1 MPSNEIIINKFGMLD
16 CISCLSRTIES
27 TMIIIM
33 QGEMRFIIFS
43 SYHSE
48 RRHHNFSLIA
58 ALIEIINDQQ
68 KRKKNKFL
76 QISMSTVKQ
85 KNTSININLWGVKN
99 EDDTNSQQSSWL
111 HHVAPNR
118 LDDVS
123 IVMYA
128 KEIELREMIITFEWK
143 EHTHMYTQ
151 IEHRTTNWPD
161 DHARNIN

>member
-1 MPSNEIIINKFGMLD
+1 MPFSNYRK
-16 CISCLSRTIES
+16 
-27 TMIIIM
+27 
-33 QGEMRFIIFS
+33 
-43 SYHSE
+43 YHD
-48 RRHHNFSLIA
+48 HHNAGRNAVYYFLLVSLWTATPQFFSGCC
-58 ALIEIINDQQ
+58 INRNHQRPT
-68 KRKKNKFL
+68 KEKKNKFL

-85 KNTSININLWGVKN
+85 KKTSININLWGVKN